1 MKKALLIGINYYSL
15 EDKKLNGCINDII
28 DMRNVLTDA
37 YSYDMNNI
45 IMLRDDSENSSYQPT
60 RINIIN
66 HLKNLINET
75 EDLKEIWIHYS
86 GHGSNIMNKNRN
98 NENNSEKE
106 DQMIVPIDYLK
117 NGFIKDNELLDIIKD
132 SKCRTFII
140 ADCCHSGTIFDLP
153 YSYQYNKEENTLK
166 ELKNNNVIMEN
177 KDIFMYSA
185 CNDEESASDY
195 YNNDENKY
203 NGILTTAFINCLR
216 RSNISMKCRKCSIFY
231 FINII

>member
-1 MKKALLIGINYYSL
+1 MKKALLIGINYYTL

-28 DMRNVLTDA
+28 DMRNVLIDA
-37 YSYDMNNI
+37 YSYHMNNI

-75 EDLKEIWIHYS
+75 EHLKEIWIHYS

-117 NGFIKDNELLDIIKD
+117 NGQF
-132 SKCRTFII
+132 R
-140 ADCCHSGTIFDLP
+140 
-153 YSYQYNKEENTLK
+153 
-166 ELKNNNVIMEN
+166 
-177 KDIFMYSA
+177 
-185 CNDEESASDY
+185 
-195 YNNDENKY
+195 
-203 NGILTTAFINCLR
+203 
-216 RSNISMKCRKCSIFY
+216 
-231 FINII
+231 